1 MCSFFALFSGGCG
14 IFIWMNI
21 LAETLAMM
29 IFIKNQHQ
37 QLTVKCETKQI
48 EKKNNNPSPLRSEKK
63 KWSKWVIIQE
73 SQNPRIFETS

>member
-1 MCSFFALFSGGCG
+1 MCSLFALFSGGCG

-48 EKKNNNPSPLRSEKK
+48 EKKTTIPAHCAQKK

>member
-29 IFIKNQHQ
+29 IFIKNQHP

-48 EKKNNNPSPLRSEKK
+48 EKKKTTIPAHCAQKK
-63 KWSKWVIIQE
+63 SG
-73 SQNPRIFETS
+73 QNGS